1 MKQFITLMMLI
12 SVLASCGTETAL
24 TPETETDQVIEQ
36 TDQDIDT
43 ELGQTQSVDED
54 DYTEAEQE
62 AYEEAQDNTEVAV
75 LEESEF
81 EVKKVQAIYR
91 NPAQEVFVDMEY
103 VLDDEDNISEIQVI
117 DTNYKKEENIPQLT
131 EALQVLV

>member
-1 MKQFITLMMLI
+1 MKQFIALMMLI